1 MKVSEVLNFD
11 SVPRVNRSQGSF
23 HLSFVTASILGNY
36 ARVGL
41 STLSNYQPSYVS
53 GGSILWSNLS
63 SCMFMGTL
71 QVLKQAKWFEDERV
85 KPLFVV
91 LTTGFCGAFSS
102 YSTMMLEIFLH
113 STSLETS
120 NIAHG
125 TKLPNRAYGIMEFL
139 SVLLTQLLVS
149 MGAYLFGR
157 GAASSIIVPFS
168 SQVTNMQK
176 GDEVE
181 SIEDEAKLKSEDWK
195 LVPKPWV
202 IKTLLL
208 IHWTFSLLA
217 IPLVALIIVL
227 TCVYGNYSRGIWT
240 LPQIFGI
247 FGSYLRFELA
257 NWFNSQNNAFPL
269 GTFIANEFAVIL
281 IAVFQV
287 IYRGRRGY
295 GESLPIA
302 STPNQ
307 CHISTALISGFCGSL
322 STIST
327 FINEGYKLE
336 FVEML
341 VYYGTT
347 ISVSYCFIVII
358 LGSYA
363 WTRGLTEP
371 LC

>member
-1 MKVSEVLNFD
+1 MKISQFLKFEF
-11 SVPRVNRSQGSF
+11 VPPVNRSQASF
-23 HLSFVTASILGNY
+23 HLSLITAIILGNY
-36 ARVGL
+36 ARGGISAL
-41 STLSNYQPSYVS
+41 STYEPSYVS
-53 GGSILWSNLS
+53 GGSVLWSNLS
-63 SCMFMGTL
+63 SCMFMGAL
-71 QVLKQAKWFEDERV
+71 QVLKQAKWFEDERI
-85 KPLFVV
+85 KSLFVV

-102 YSTMMLEIFLH
+102 YSSMMLEIFLH

-120 NIAHG
+120 NIADG

-139 SVLLTQLLVS
+139 SVLLTQLFVS

-157 GAASSIIVPFS
+157 SAASSIIVPFS
-168 SQVTNMQK
+168 SQVKSMQK

-181 SIEDEAKLKSEDWK
+181 SIEDEAKEKNEDWE
-195 LVPKPWV
+195 LVPEPWV
-202 IKTLLL
+202 IKTLVL

-217 IPLVALIIVL
+217 IPLIALIIVL

-240 LPQIFGI
+240 LPQLFGI
-247 FGSYLRFELA
+247 FGGYLRFELA
-257 NWFNSQNNAFPL
+257 NWFNYQSNVFPF
-269 GTFIANEFAVIL
+269 GTFFANELAVIL

-287 IYRGRRGY
+287 VYRGRRGY

-302 STPNQ
+302 YTLNQ
-307 CHISTALISGFCGSL
+307 CHITTALISGFCGSL

-327 FINEGYKLE
+327 FINEGYKLR
-336 FVEML
+336 FVDML
-341 VYYGTT
+341 VYYGTS
-347 ISVSYCFIVII
+347 ISLSYCFIVII